1 MTPLQPVQLLDP
13 YRDFTDGQVM
23 ELVARAESSS
33 MARWDTLRRHRDIR
47 YGYDN
52 VMATIPMSMRTTN
65 YEYHSGIL
73 DRQVSALTSYLAGGR
88 MLLRAMPGDDADRR
102 TADEQESVFT
112 EIFNPF
118 SGVLDQEATGS
129 PSLLAWEHVVE
140 DGEAYFKLQLKR
152 DSVTAIP
159 QRIFSDDAEDAERL
173 GFERNP
179 DGKSPSRRRQA
190 PAEARQQ
197 QRFRETDETLYARH
211 AFMLEH
217 DFPWRRRVIE
227 PRTIF
232 VKDRDGQVIGQGE
245 ISLRSADI
253 LDRHGLGSLR
263 KDHAWA
269 AVSQGQARDGMSQQG
284 SSEAQVMTFE
294 FWSPTRWWFG
304 FMTNLRGNDG
314 LRTVKLSAT
323 QDLSTGEHYY
333 GRVPYFGAF
342 GVPSTDD
349 NPAYTW
355 SGAFPETV
363 NELGLLNRLETMA
376 FNAEHRGLFPKY
388 QLVPEGNKQPPP
400 LDTRQT
406 TVANHEEVRSLPPP
420 AGYVWAIIP
429 PGNEVDIDR
438 HRAEVRQRIEQSA
451 VAQLLT
457 GAGIGSGDSGAK
469 VSLVLN
475 SAREALSPFV
485 RNMEACWSGQ
495 ASMMA
500 DVSKRLRLDLKATT
514 QVKRADGKML
524 VRPMSIKGRD
534 IVTSAVQV
542 GFVVRLPVDQA
553 ALESRGL
560 ALLQNGA
567 KSYQTIA
574 PEYFNV
580 ADPIAETERMDFEK
594 RIPQLD
600 EIAFREAIRIWA
612 GLRMDAEVTD
622 FLNQIPA
629 PAGRAGT
636 LGGGPGGAFG
646 GASQALGRGDA
657 ALASG
662 PGSAQAV

>member
-1 MTPLQPVQLLDP
+1 MQPVQLLDP
-13 YRDFTDGQVM
+13 YRDFSDGDILA
-23 ELVARAESSS
+23 LVASAETAA
-33 MARWDTLRRHRDIR
+33 MPRWDTLRRHRDIR

-52 VMATIPMSMRTTN
+52 VLGTIPMSMRTTN
-65 YEYHSGIL
+65 YEYHSGIF
-73 DRQVSALTSYLAGGR
+73 DRQVSSLTSYLSGGR
-88 MLLRAMPGDDADRR
+88 MLLRAMPADDSERR
-102 TADEQESVFT
+102 IADEQESVFT
-112 EIFNPF
+112 EIFQPF
-118 SGVLDQEATGS
+118 GGVLDQEAGGS

-159 QRIFSDDAEDAERL
+159 QRIFSDDAEDVERL

-179 DGKSPSRRRQA
+179 DAKSPSRRRQA
-190 PAEARQQ
+190 PAEARRQM
-197 QRFRETDETLYARH
+197 RFREDDETLYARH
-211 AFMLEH
+211 AYMLEH

-227 PRTIF
+227 PRTVFI
-232 VKDRDGQVIGQGE
+232 KERDGQVIGMGE

-253 LDRHGLGSLR
+253 LDKHGLSDLKR
-263 KDHAWA
+263 DKAWV
-269 AVSQGQARDGMSQQG
+269 AVSEGRARDGMSQQG
-284 SSEAQVMTFE
+284 SAAAQVMTFE
-294 FWSPTRWWFG
+294 FWSATRWWFG
-304 FMTNLRGNDG
+304 FLTNLRGNDG
-314 LRTVKLSAT
+314 NRTVKLSAK
-323 QDLSTGEHYY
+323 QDMASAEHYY
-333 GRVPYFGAF
+333 GRVPYFPCYGI
-342 GVPSTDD
+342 PSTDD

-355 SGAFPETV
+355 MGAFPETI

-388 QLVPEGNKQPPP
+388 QLVPEGSKQPPP

-406 TVANHEEVRSLPPP
+406 TVATHEEASTLPPP

-438 HRAEVRQRIEQSA
+438 HRQEVRQRIEQSA

-457 GAGIGSGDSGAK
+457 GAGIGKGDSGAK

-485 RNMEACWSGQ
+485 RNMEASWSAQ

-514 QVKRADGKML
+514 RVKLPDGRML
-524 VRPMSIKGRD
+524 VRPLSIKGRD
-534 IVTSAVQV
+534 IVTSQIQI

-560 ALLQNGA
+560 QLLQNGA

-574 PEYFNV
+574 PEYFNI

-612 GLRMDAEVTD
+612 GLRMDAEITD

-629 PAGRAGT
+629 PQSRAGT
-636 LGGGPGGAFG
+636 VGGGPKGAFG
-646 GASQALGRGDA
+646 GAAQALARGDT
-657 ALASG
+657 ALPSG
-662 PGSAQAV
+662 PGAVQV